1 MSDPDRS
8 ELIIVRR
15 RSSLDGDESHNSVW
29 KIAYADFM
37 TAMMAFFLVM
47 WLISATNQ
55 ETRESVA
62 SYFNP
67 IKLTDS
73 TPDRK
78 GINDAR
84 RVDPGKAEEED
95 SLRPKPEPGKSAQ
108 YTQRP
113 EQAQPGQQPRFGE
126 ATLFRDPYAVLSE
139 IAGAPP
145 RIAEVGTSLDSTRKE
160 GLKGGEA
167 FKDPFDP
174 VYWPMTSSAPLE
186 KKALGSKDVGS
197 LPFDEAAAVLSEGK
211 GRRPSEG
218 KPDATAAPIQEAD
231 AARGSTAPNDKQDT
245 AKAIG
250 LFADDDSMSVPAANR
265 SSSAQGDKSS
275 APSAGDRGSTAPPA
289 DKGSAT
295 AQAERKSVQS
305 EASKLQAAISAALA
319 PLGSAR
325 PVAEVRE
332 SNEGLL
338 ISLTDDVNYGMFATG
353 SAEPTPGLIQALD
366 KITPLIAQ
374 SQGPVI
380 VRGHTD
386 NRPYRSTEYDNWR
399 LSTARAHMA
408 YHMLIRGG
416 LDARRIDHIEGFA
429 DRRPKNPSDPSA
441 AENRRIELLI
451 RTPLS

>member
-1 MSDPDRS
+1 MTDQDRS

-15 RSSLDGDESHNSVW
+15 RSSLDSAEGKNSVW

-84 RVDPGKAEEED
+84 RVDPGKAVEED

-108 YTQRP
+108 QIQRP
-113 EQAQPGQQPRFGE
+113 QAPLPRVGE
-126 ATLFRDPYAVLSE
+126 AALFRDPYAVLSE

-160 GLKGGEA
+160 GWKGGEA

-174 VYWPMTSSAPLE
+174 IYWPMASTAPLE
-186 KKALGSKDVGS
+186 KKALGSKELGN
-197 LPFDEAAAVLSEGK
+197 LPFDEDATSLSEGK
-211 GRRPSEG
+211 GPRPSEG
-218 KPDATAAPIQEAD
+218 KPDAMAGPIQPSDSAKGSS
-231 AARGSTAPNDKQDT
+231 AATERQDT

-250 LFADDDSMSVPAANR
+250 LFADDDSKDDPTADRAAP
-265 SSSAQGDKSS
+265 AQGEKGSN
-275 APSAGDRGSTAPPA
+275 PPAGDKGATAPPG
-289 DKGSAT
+289 DKGPSAP
-295 AQAERKSVQS
+295 QAERKPVQS
-305 EASKLQAAISAALA
+305 EAAKLQAAISAALA

-353 SAEPTPGLIQALD
+353 SAEPTPGLVRALD
-366 KITPLIAQ
+366 KITPLISQAQ
-374 SQGPVI
+374 GLVI

-386 NRPYRSTEYDNWR
+386 NRPYRSSEYDNWR

-408 YHMLIRGG
+408 YYMLIRGG
-416 LDARRIDHIEGFA
+416 LDARRIEHIEGFA
-429 DRRPKNPSDPSA
+429 DRRPKNPTDPSA

-451 RTPLS
+451 RAPLP